1 MILLCSRRVKINFV
15 AFKIL
20 SKDAVTGA
28 GDASTPDAEMTQR
41 SNRRK
46 TLDPKTTTTPAE
58 TQNNSRRKT
67 LAGDVESI
75 SPQIQTPIIERPKRK
90 SLARKESEEVP
101 TESDLK
107 PEETP
112 VEASEP
118 VSKRGKRKSL
128 VKPDAGN
135 TPESTSTRPSRKSLA
150 RTEPEEE
157 SNPIEQQP
165 PLVPTSKVLLRPS
178 VLGDLTS
185 GTGAQSLQEGAFR

>member
-1 MILLCSRRVKINFV
+1 M
-15 AFKIL
+15 

-28 GDASTPDAEMTQR
+28 GDASTPDAEMKQR

-46 TLDPKTTTTPAE
+46 TLDPKTTTPPAV

-75 SPQIQTPIIERPKRK
+75 SSETPSIERPKRK

-118 VSKRGKRKSL
+118 ASKRGKRKSL
-128 VKPDAGN
+128 VKQDAGS
-135 TPESTSTRPSRKSLA
+135 TPEPTSTRPSRKSLV
-150 RTEPEEE
+150 RTEPEE
-157 SNPIEQQP
+157 SNPIEQP

-185 GTGAQSLQEGAFR
+185 GTGAQSLKEGAFR